1 MRFALVVAALLAPL
15 AGCSLFESA
24 EKDGST
30 VRPLVDETIAGDE
43 DGSTVGSLVDE
54 TMAGDEDDSTV
65 GSLVDET
72 IAGGAGDEAQVTS
85 VLDGDTFEAIVG
97 GETERIRLIGL
108 DAPENGECSASEALA
123 ALQGLLGGRVWLFSD
138 QSDRDQYGRLLR
150 YVRSNDVFVNEE
162 LIRQGMAI
170 ARTYPPDDL
179 HQGDFELA
187 QSDAE
192 SSERGLWDP
201 AACGPATGSLIAITQ
216 ISADPPG
223 ADEDDINGEYVDL
236 TNQGSVDLDLSGWTI
251 RDESA
256 SHRFSVPDGFSLVAG
271 ATVRLH
277 TGCGEPTNQALY
289 WCMKDSMVWNNDGD
303 TVFVLDLHGNV
314 VVSRNY

>member
-1 MRFALVVAALLAPL
+1 MRFALVVVAALLAPL
-15 AGCSLFESA
+15 AGCSRSESA
-24 EKDGST
+24 DEDGSI
-30 VRPLVDETIAGDE
+30 VRPLVDETIAGE
-43 DGSTVGSLVDE
+43 EV
-54 TMAGDEDDSTV
+54 
-65 GSLVDET
+65 
-72 IAGGAGDEAQVTS
+72 QVTS

-97 GETERIRLIGL
+97 GEIERIRLIGL
-108 DAPENGECSASEALA
+108 DAPENGECSASEAMA

-201 AACGPATGSLIAITQ
+201 SACGPATGSLNAITNT
-216 ISADPPG
+216 
-223 ADEDDINGEYVDL
+223 E
-236 TNQGSVDLDLSGWTI
+236 LDS
-251 RDESA
+251 
-256 SHRFSVPDGFSLVAG
+256 SVP
-271 ATVRLH
+271 R
-277 TGCGEPTNQALY
+277 
-289 WCMKDSMVWNNDGD
+289 
-303 TVFVLDLHGNV
+303 
-314 VVSRNY
+314 SRYAA